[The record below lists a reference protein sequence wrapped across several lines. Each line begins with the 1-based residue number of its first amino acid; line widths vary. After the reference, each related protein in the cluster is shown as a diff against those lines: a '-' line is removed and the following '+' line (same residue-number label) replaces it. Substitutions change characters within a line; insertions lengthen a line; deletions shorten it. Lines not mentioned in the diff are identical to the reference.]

1 MHPPPGYA
9 ALHTEEAGVCSA
21 ADCLLLLL
29 LLMMILHMGAC
40 RIKAVGAGTITLD
53 RPLCFTFGAKWSSS
67 IHLEQPTMQD
77 SGVEKLTIR
86 FK

>member
-29 LLMMILHMGAC
+29 LMMILHIGAC